1 MLVSQ
6 RCPAPSD
13 PVDCSPLGS
22 SVHGIFQ
29 ARILEWVAFS
39 PSGDLSDP
47 GIKPGSPALQGDSL
61 PPESRAKPL
70 NDVIAAYSDT
80 SSSWSVAHQAPLS
93 VEFSRQEYW
102 SGSSFPAPGNLP
114 HPGIEPRSPTW
125 QADALTSEP
134 PGKPRQVSLEIKSG
148 IL

>member
-1 MLVSQ
+1 M
-6 RCPAPSD
+6 CPAPSD
-13 PVDCSPLGS
+13 PMDCSPLGS

-61 PPESRAKPL
+61 PPESREKPL

-114 HPGIEPRSPTW
+114 HPGIEPHVSCI
-125 QADALTSEP
+125 
-134 PGKPRQVSLEIKSG
+134 GRQVLYHCVTWEA
-148 IL
+148 ILNFNREHDLNG

>member
-1 MLVSQ
+1 M
-6 RCPAPSD
+6 CPAPSD

-114 HPGIEPRSPTW
+114 HPGIEPRVSCI
-125 QADALTSEP
+125 
-134 PGKPRQVSLEIKSG
+134 GRQVLYHCVTWEA
-148 IL
+148 ILNFNREHDLNG